1 MHTIS
6 LSDFRANASG
16 MLDKVA
22 KGETVRI
29 MRHGKP
35 VADLVPVA
43 DESLDVTPSYQQ
55 PFTPVMALPK
65 GYSAVQALLDE
76 RGNAPW

>member
-1 MHTIS
+1 MHIVS
-6 LSDFRANASG
+6 LSDFRASASG

-43 DESLDVTPSYQQ
+43 ESADVTPSYQQ
-55 PFTPVMALPK
+55 PFTPVMSLPE
-65 GYSAVQALLDE
+65 GYSAVQGLLDE
-76 RGNAPW
+76 RSGSPW